1 MKQEISYKDVEN
13 MLYSFN
19 SIKAAVVDIQIEIDS
34 INNNYIG
41 IIGAGENDIRPTSPT
56 NAFNSNVE
64 SEVINKERCIE
75 KLERVKRAKQLQVD
89 RIENMLTTLRED
101 ERELVAYKYF
111 KKYSLNR
118 IAGILDLSYETVKTN
133 KRLIISSL
141 ANFLNEKQNQ

>member
-1 MKQEISYKDVEN
+1 MKQEVSYKDVEN

-19 SIKAAVVDIQIEIDS
+19 SIKASVVDIQIEIDS
-34 INNNYIG
+34 VNNDYMG
-41 IIGAGENDIRPTSPT
+41 ITGAGENDIKPTSPT

-64 SEVINKERCIE
+64 SEVINKERRIE
-75 KLERVKRAKQLQVD
+75 KLERLKKTKQLQVD

-118 IAGILDLSYETVKTN
+118 IAGLLDLSYETVKAN
-133 KRLIISSL
+133 RRLIISSL
-141 ANFLNEKQNQ
+141 VNFLNEKQTQ